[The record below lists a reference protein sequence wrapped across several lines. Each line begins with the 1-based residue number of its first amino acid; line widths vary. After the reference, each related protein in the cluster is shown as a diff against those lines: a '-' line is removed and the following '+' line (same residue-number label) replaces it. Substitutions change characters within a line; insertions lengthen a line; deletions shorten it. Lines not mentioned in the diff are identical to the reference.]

1 MTLLTP
7 NTLRKVTYQA
17 VQLAFDA
24 DITLFTC
31 YQNFLPSFSTYIT
44 LILMGITQ
52 FCFRNNY
59 EIDSYS

>member
-31 YQNFLPSFSTYIT
+31 YQNFLPSFSTYI
-44 LILMGITQ
+44 
-52 FCFRNNY
+52 NY
-59 EIDSYS
+59 LDFDGNHTVLFQK